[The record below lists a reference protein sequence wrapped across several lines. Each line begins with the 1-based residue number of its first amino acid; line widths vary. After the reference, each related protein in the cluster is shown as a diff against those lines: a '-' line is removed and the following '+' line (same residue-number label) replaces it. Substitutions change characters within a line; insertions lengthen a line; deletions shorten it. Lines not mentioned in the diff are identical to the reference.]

1 MEKDDNIMNFVIKP
15 IQTEDID
22 RIYPGSEAK
31 KIYGFTFAKDYKDY
45 LRFVERREAWAVDH
59 DRNAFLLMLP
69 LTREDSSY
77 RYLFGCGNGVAV
89 LKKKSY
95 CLFSFLYVSSSLLPR
110 MEEIRALIR
119 EAFAVAG
126 ELIDGATDANDDS
139 AVPDAQFVA
148 IPDEGDQA

>member
-1 MEKDDNIMNFVIKP
+1 
-15 IQTEDID
+15 
-22 RIYPGSEAK
+22 
-31 KIYGFTFAKDYKDY
+31 
-45 LRFVERREAWAVDH
+45 
-59 DRNAFLLMLP
+59 MLP

-139 AVPDAQFVA
+139 AVPNAQFVA
-148 IPDEGDQA
+148 IPDEGVQG